1 MLRALQRLNA
11 PLAKHVLTEC
21 RRDLSVSLDLGLVRQ
36 TAELQCRS
44 GLVRWSALQGHA
56 PLSTVASVKTEPP
69 SPLHRSMRGPPRLK
83 IDDRPINPASQK
95 YYEGRSVYNGLIQ
108 KQVAVSKT
116 RKSDFRFVPIPGKS
130 IDTSRSDFLYYYEGH
145 WVNGLPHGEGTMVFP
160 TGNVFTGDMN
170 EGRCEGFGVETTADG
185 EIVYEGAWVDN
196 KPGGVGK
203 MFMKDGGVY
212 TGQFL
217 NAAREGLGKLV
228 EPDGSTYFGQWA
240 QNRRHGEGILTDGES
255 GKRLSVVFR
264 DGDLAESRPYKA
276 GQGPRLDDT
285 VITVFERDLA
295 DGKRPGSLSAKKTD
309 KARVVKESKVDVGKN
324 VREGTAAE
332 NLHSNDSHQET
343 ASRPPQK
350 YHGVVNT
357 KVAVAKSRRSDFRF
371 KPIPPMLLT
380 QPDYKAEYV
389 YHYRGEW
396 DDNVPHG
403 KGQLHY
409 PSGFVYAG
417 DIADGRCEGWGTE
430 CSAEGEMRYEGHWV
444 DNKPNG
450 VGRMRWKNNTIFT
463 GEFSNGSLHGLG
475 RIVEVNGATHYGRW
489 ENNDRC
495 ELRRKHRRGANA
507 FLTYDSTLSEEDLR
521 RVESFDAELKRSKLP
536 AYPVGAPQLVL
547 HTVAPAAEAPLQAV
561 SAPDARGADRKLGV
575 SGAAAAVRRAP
586 VDAREDSR
594 SHSSRSARDDLETPH
609 TSSARGAAE
618 DEQLSGLS
626 IMLSKNRAVRP
637 ASAEAAYTERATIER
652 GARDSGGVSL
662 SSKKTTRSAMTT
674 ASEAAGDDSTPLNS
688 YSASKSAEATKRGT
702 VGRKAE
708 HRYETAP
715 TQGDTKAWKK
725 DAASK
730 KAALEYE
737 ALPKMPAKGSAPVK
751 VEYTSEIKTSLPLVL
766 QRGTAVLTYADG
778 STYTGE
784 ISGGRRHGLG
794 VTRDA
799 KGVPIHRG
807 KWRFDRV
814 IRTRKVPT
822 DAGDGT
828 TAAGAGA
835 E

>member
-1 MLRALQRLNA
+1 MLRAVQRVNA
-11 PLAKHVLTEC
+11 SLAKHVLVEC
-21 RRDLSVSLDLGLVRQ
+21 RRELSFSRILLLVRRSESRSLPGLVQ
-36 TAELQCRS
+36 WTALPHH
-44 GLVRWSALQGHA
+44 AL
-56 PLSTVASVKTEPP
+56 LSTVASVKTEPP
-69 SPLHRSMRGPPRLK
+69 SPLHKSMRGPPRLK

-130 IDTSRSDFLYYYEGH
+130 IDTSRSDFLYYYEGY

-170 EGRCEGFGVETTADG
+170 EGRCEGFGIETTADG
-185 EIVYEGAWVDN
+185 EAVYEGAWVDN
-196 KPGGVGK
+196 KPGGVGR
-203 MFMKDGGVY
+203 MVMKDGGVY

-240 QNRRHGEGILTDGES
+240 QNRRHGEGILTDGET

-324 VREGTAAE
+324 VREVTAAE
-332 NLHSNDSHQET
+332 NLHSNNSPQET

-403 KGQLHY
+403 KGQLYY

-417 DIADGRCEGWGTE
+417 DIVDGRCEGWGTE
-430 CSAEGEMRYEGHWV
+430 CSAEGEMRYEGRWV

-507 FLTYDSTLSEEDLR
+507 LLTYDSTLSEEDLR
-521 RVESFDAELKRSKLP
+521 RVEGFDAELKRSKLP
-536 AYPVGAPQLVL
+536 AYPEGAPQLVL
-547 HTVAPAAEAPLQAV
+547 HTVTPAAEPLQPA
-561 SAPDARGADRKLGV
+561 SAPEARGADRKLGV
-575 SGAAAAVRRAP
+575 SGAPAAVRRAP
-586 VDAREDSR
+586 VVAREDSPA
-594 SHSSRSARDDLETPH
+594 HSSQSARDDLETPPR
-609 TSSARGAAE
+609 SSARDATA
-618 DEQLSGLS
+618 DDQLTGLS
-626 IMLSKNRAVRP
+626 RMLSKNRAVRP
-637 ASAEAAYTERATIER
+637 ATAETAYPERATMER

-662 SSKKTTRSAMTT
+662 NSKETATNAKNT
-674 ASEAAGDDSTPLNS
+674 ASAAAGDDSASLNS
-688 YSASKSAEATKRGT
+688 YSASKSAEATKRDT
-702 VGRKAE
+702 VSRKAE
-708 HRYETAP
+708 HKYETAP
-715 TQGDTKAWKK
+715 AAKGDIKAGKK
-725 DAASK
+725 DAPSK
-730 KAALEYE
+730 KAVPEYE
-737 ALPKMPAKGSAPVK
+737 ALPKMPAKGSAPLK

-794 VTRDA
+794 VTRNA
-799 KGVPIHRG
+799 EGVPIHRG

-814 IRTRKVPT
+814 IRTRKVPNE
-822 DAGDGT
+822 AGDGS